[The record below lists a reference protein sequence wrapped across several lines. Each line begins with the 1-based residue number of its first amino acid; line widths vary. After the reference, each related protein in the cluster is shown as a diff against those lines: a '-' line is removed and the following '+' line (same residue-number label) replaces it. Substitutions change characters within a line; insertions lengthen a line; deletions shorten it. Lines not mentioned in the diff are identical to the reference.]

1 MQENEGAAAN
11 AGDAGPAGPP
21 KDPLQKI
28 RDAKENL
35 KDQPFSRAILG
46 IKVIQVLSAIIL
58 VAAAV
63 IRVGTVAN
71 FRTWTGFMLTGYLF
85 MFGMI
90 LLCVEF
96 RLFRAP
102 VLFYFMNYT
111 WGKGVTYIFIG
122 LLELFSG
129 LEIAFIDIFAGLW
142 FIIFGV
148 AFFVERGMYRPLE
161 FDYVESIIKDVQE
174 GENTV
179 NKALEKAA
187 GAGAKALEAGGKHAA
202 EKYR

>member
-1 MQENEGAAAN
+1 MIIA
-11 AGDAGPAGPP
+11 
-21 KDPLQKI
+21 
-28 RDAKENL
+28 
-35 KDQPFSRAILG
+35 
-46 IKVIQVLSAIIL
+46 IKVIQVISAVLL

-63 IRVGTVAN
+63 IRAGTVAN

-85 MFGMI
+85 LFGVI

-111 WGKGVTYIFIG
+111 WGKAVTYIFIG

-142 FIIFGV
+142 FILFGV
-148 AFFVERGMYRPLE
+148 AFAIARCMYRPLE
-161 FDYVESIIKDVQE
+161 YDYVEAIIKEVQD
-174 GENTV
+174 GENTI
-179 NKALEKAA
+179 NAALEKAA
-187 GAGAKALEAGGKHAA
+187 KGGAEAAAGGAKLAA
-202 EKYR
+202 EKYRENQQEEGKVRDDRL

>member
-1 MQENEGAAAN
+1 
-11 AGDAGPAGPP
+11 
-21 KDPLQKI
+21 
-28 RDAKENL
+28 
-35 KDQPFSRAILG
+35 
-46 IKVIQVLSAIIL
+46 
-58 VAAAV
+58 
-63 IRVGTVAN
+63 
-71 FRTWTGFMLTGYLF
+71 MLTGYLF

-102 VLFYFMNYT
+102 ILFYFMNYT

-122 LLELFSG
+122 LLELFC
-129 LEIAFIDIFAGLW
+129 EKIAFIEIFACLW

-148 AFFVERGMYRPLE
+148 AFFVARGMYRTVE
-161 FDYVESIIKDVQE
+161 FDYVEAIIKDVQE

-187 GAGAKALEAGGKHAA
+187 AGAAGAGSKALEAGSKHAA
-202 EKYR
+202 EKYREKQA

>member
-1 MQENEGAAAN
+1 
-11 AGDAGPAGPP
+11 
-21 KDPLQKI
+21 
-28 RDAKENL
+28 
-35 KDQPFSRAILG
+35 
-46 IKVIQVLSAIIL
+46 
-58 VAAAV
+58 
-63 IRVGTVAN
+63 
-71 FRTWTGFMLTGYLF
+71 

-102 VLFYFMNYT
+102 ILFYFMNYT

-148 AFFVERGMYRPLE
+148 AFFVARGMYRPLE

-187 GAGAKALEAGGKHAA
+187 AGAADAGQKAIDAGSKHAA
-202 EKYR
+202 DKYRQKQANNYEEEKVQADRGYEEEKTQVNRV